1 MSCIRIAQSMKVVPV
16 DGGAKRLFLPGEQF
30 EWQGVSIDEQKP
42 CSCGSGFTTRQFAV
56 VTIEGLDYK
65 LDWEMVREAN
75 CFDPPATLDVADRL
89 HEIGD
94 GSSFTEKPKQLDN
107 RSDNLQLDRF
117 RKMAKF
123 DLRRPK

>member
-1 MSCIRIAQSMKVVPV
+1 MSCIRIAQSMKVAPV
-16 DGGAKRLFLPGEQF
+16 SGGAKKLFLPGEQF
-30 EWQGVSIDEQKP
+30 EWQGVSIDEKQP
-42 CSCGSGFTTRQFAV
+42 CSCGSGFVVRQYAI

-75 CFDPPATLDVADRL
+75 CFDAPATLDPADRL
-89 HEIGD
+89 SEIGD
-94 GSSFTEKPKQLDN
+94 GSSYTEKPKQPDN

-117 RKMAKF
+117 KKMAKF

>member
-1 MSCIRIAQSMKVVPV
+1 MSCIRIAQSMKVAPMT
-16 DGGAKRLFLPGEQF
+16 GGSKRLFLPGEQF
-30 EWQGVSIDEQKP
+30 EWGGESINENQP
-42 CSCGSGFTTRQFAV
+42 CSCGSGFVVRQYAI

-75 CFDPPATLDVADRL
+75 CFDAPATLDPADRL
-89 HEIGD
+89 SEIGD
-94 GSSFTEKPKQLDN
+94 GSSYTEKPKQPDN

-117 RKMAKF
+117 KKMAKF